1 MLFGLFRNR
10 KLFEGRLRTGRI
22 IDDTHVVDH
31 QIGHRVG
38 VETNT
43 VEIPPHRLVA
53 PRARAH
59 IYVSRTVGGNRE
71 LIQPLHPRFGHVP
84 VSAVTEHYPHG
95 NFPIGKVVHRIG
107 EITAEFMLGTH
118 FCKFIV
124 DQLFYV
130 RVAEKIEIDV
140 AIGRFIETKPLQT
153 VPIVSAKLNP
163 VESFGTYL
171 RGIGAERRGNRV
183 VFPHLGDD
191 RGIFLDDPGR

>member
-1 MLFGLFRNR
+1 
-10 KLFEGRLRTGRI
+10 
-22 IDDTHVVDH
+22 
-31 QIGHRVG
+31 
-38 VETNT
+38 
-43 VEIPPHRLVA
+43 
-53 PRARAH
+53 
-59 IYVSRTVGGNRE
+59 
-71 LIQPLHPRFGHVP
+71 
-84 VSAVTEHYPHG
+84 
-95 NFPIGKVVHRIG
+95 
-107 EITAEFMLGTH
+107 MLGTH